1 MNEAA
6 QNDKSQ
12 LEPVRA
18 TRKPRKQA
26 KAKPVPKKPPRANP
40 APRPA
45 GLMRISAPPER
56 SWSLAPEEVTIIK
69 NHVAK
74 GATDEE
80 LKFCLAV
87 ARRRKLD
94 PFKSQ
99 IWFVKRKDKTAEGGV
114 RWIPMT
120 SIDGLLHLAAR
131 DHKDFGSSDEPTYGP
146 MKEVKWSY
154 YDKSGKIM
162 APEWASVAVW
172 KKGATRPT
180 VCTVYWEEVYPDIG
194 SSPMVR
200 EKPRLMLGKCALA
213 QAVRRA
219 YPDTGGLYISEE
231 FQGPKEF
238 TESGREI
245 TITPAVPAAEQAY
258 LDREK
263 EQMGML
269 TEPQREVVQRRMA
282 EAEAKKNPVSQP
294 AMPAPAAKEAS
305 AAKPAVVPESAAG
318 SAPQVS
324 PRSSAKGASS
334 AAEPGNSAATAPY
347 DGLTFSLRP
356 DGDWEVE
363 GLVSVKRGVRDLLL
377 PFYDKPKDKIICS
390 NTEAGKLMHQLEV
403 RGVKARMIGDG
414 ENS

>member
-146 MKEVKWSY
+146 MKEVKWAY

-180 VCTVYWEEVYPDIG
+180 VCTVYWEEVYPEVG

-213 QAVRRA
+213 QAIRRA
-219 YPDTGGLYISEE
+219 YPDPGGLYISEE
-231 FQGPKEF
+231 FQGPQEF

-294 AMPAPAAKEAS
+294 AIPVEAV
-305 AAKPAVVPESAAG
+305 K
-318 SAPQVS
+318 SAP
-324 PRSSAKGASS
+324 P
-334 AAEPGNSAATAPY
+334 AAEPGNSAAGAPY

-363 GLVSVKRGVRDLLL
+363 GLVNVKRGVRDLLAPL
-377 PFYDKPKDKIICS
+377 YNKLKDKIICG

-414 ENS
+414 DNS